1 MRNMRIVAAAGL
13 GLAVALSG
21 CSNFLDAPKAVADPN
36 NPTAASINQLL
47 VGVEANIFGQQEG
60 PVAMLVCEWM
70 QQCAGVNGRFVD
82 QQGVYSV
89 TNGSFDG
96 SFQSVY
102 TAGGLGQI
110 KQVEALADKANDKLY
125 KGVTE
130 VLETMNMMFAT
141 DIWGDVPY
149 SDAVGGSSTPKFDAQ
164 MTIYDNLL
172 KLLDQAI
179 SDMNAGGTGPGD
191 YDLVYNGDKTKWIE
205 AAHTLKARIYLHRV
219 EKLGNGEYAKALTE
233 ANLGISAPANDW
245 KTVHSSA
252 TSERNMWAQF
262 QTTSFGNDLVA
273 GSTLVDIM
281 NAQNDQRL
289 PEYSAKNPNGAYGGY
304 NVTTQATDV
313 KDISPIIG
321 SGRTNNESFSQPII
335 TYDENQLIKAEAT
348 FVTAGSAAAAP
359 FLNAVRARYGKTAI
373 ANPTLADIMTEK
385 YIILY
390 QNLES
395 WNDYKRTC
403 LPTMHPARGK
413 TVIPGRLYYG
423 QTEEQTNPNTP
434 ASSAQNLTTVRNAN
448 DPAACPP

>member
-1 MRNMRIVAAAGL
+1 MQIVAAAGL
-13 GLAVALSG
+13 ALAMGLAG
-21 CSNFLDAPKAVADPN
+21 CSNFLDSPKAVADPN
-36 NPTAASINQLL
+36 NPTAATISQLF
-47 VGVEANIFGQQEG
+47 VGVESNIFGQQEG
-60 PVAMLVCEWM
+60 PVAMLICEWM

-89 TNGSFDG
+89 TSGSFDG

-110 KQVEALADKANDKLY
+110 KQVEAMADKANDKLY
-125 KGVTE
+125 KGITE
-130 VLETMNMMFAT
+130 VLETMNMMYAA

-149 SDAVGGSSTPKFDAQ
+149 SDAVGGSTTPKFDAQ

-179 SDMNAGGTGPGD
+179 ADINAGGTGPGI
-191 YDLVYNGDKTKWIE
+191 YDLVYNGDKTKWTQ

-219 EKLGNGEYAKALTE
+219 EKLGVGQYTNALAE

-245 KTVHSSA
+245 KSAHTTA

-273 GSTLVDIM
+273 GSILVDIM
-281 NAQNDQRL
+281 TAQGDPRL
-289 PEYSAKNPNGAYGGY
+289 PDYFAKDPNGAYGGY
-304 NVTTQATDV
+304 NVTTAATAV

-321 SGRTNNESFSQPII
+321 SGRTDNVSFPQPII

-348 FVTAGSAAAAP
+348 FFISGAAAAAP
-359 FLNAVRARYGKTAI
+359 FLNSVRAEYGKTAI
-373 ANPTLADIMTEK
+373 PTPTLNDIMSEK
-385 YIILY
+385 YIALY
-390 QNLES
+390 QNIEV

-403 LPTMHPARGK
+403 LPVMHPARGK

-423 QTEEQTNPNTP
+423 QTEEQTNSNTP
-434 ASSAQNLTTVRNAN
+434 SSDQQNLVTVRNAN

>member
-1 MRNMRIVAAAGL
+1 MRIMRIVAAAGL
-13 GLAVALSG
+13 GLAVALAG

-47 VGVEANIFGQQEG
+47 VGIEANIFGQQEG

-96 SFQSVY
+96 SFQSIY

-110 KQVEALADKANDKLY
+110 KQVEALADKEGDKMY

-130 VLETMNMMFAT
+130 VLEAMNMMFAT

-149 SDAVGGSSTPKFDAQ
+149 SDAAGSSSTPKFDAQ

-191 YDLVYNGDKTKWIE
+191 FDLVYNGDKTKWIE

-219 EKLGNGEYAKALTE
+219 EKLGNGEYAKALAE

-273 GSTLVDIM
+273 GSVLVDIM
-281 NAQNDQRL
+281 NAQGDSRLAERCIWRLQRHD
-289 PEYSAKNPNGAYGGY
+289 AG
-304 NVTTQATDV
+304 D
-313 KDISPIIG
+313 
-321 SGRTNNESFSQPII
+321 GRE
-335 TYDENQLIKAEAT
+335 
-348 FVTAGSAAAAP
+348 GH
-359 FLNAVRARYGKTAI
+359 
-373 ANPTLADIMTEK
+373 LADH
-385 YIILY
+385 
-390 QNLES
+390 
-395 WNDYKRTC
+395 RFR
-403 LPTMHPARGK
+403 P
-413 TVIPGRLYYG
+413 YG
-423 QTEEQTNPNTP
+423 
-434 ASSAQNLTTVRNAN
+434 
-448 DPAACPP
+448 